1 MIGGGRRSIGGVE
14 DNAAIVLYLAY
25 TTAPQAKIWGGG
37 TPFLKILLS
46 EIHLLGWSKKYNK
59 NKTKSRDSKKIGPRW
74 GVQKKNQ
81 GQKKNWSQG
90 VGQKNS

>member
-1 MIGGGRRSIGGVE
+1 MIGGDRRSIGGVE

-59 NKTKSRDSKKIGPRW
+59 NKTKSRDSKRIGSRR
-74 GVQKKNQ
+74 GGKKNK
-81 GQKKNWSQG
+81 GKKNWSQG

>member
-1 MIGGGRRSIGGVE
+1 ME

-25 TTAPQAKIWGGG
+25 TTAPQAKIWRGG

-59 NKTKSRDSKKIGPRW
+59 NKTKSRDSKKKSGLEGGGAKKKPRA
-74 GVQKKNQ
+74 
-81 GQKKNWSQG
+81 KKNWSQG